1 MPRKMCGLRTRR
13 TLIKERPELPPIRR
27 SIATLRG
34 VETGLGAAEGLWH
47 PTQALCDT
55 CTAPTPRRDGGTG
68 RRSGLKIRRPLR
80 SWGFDPPSRHHQNKE
95 IRLNWPLETRE
106 AKIEAKIVWWLF
118 WWLLVSTRAKASW
131 PLVQMAA
138 SLSALAI
145 CAHRES
151 NKKSLQRLRVREA
164 GLNEVAGATD

>member
-1 MPRKMCGLRTRR
+1 
-13 TLIKERPELPPIRR
+13 
-27 SIATLRG
+27 
-34 VETGLGAAEGLWH
+34 
-47 PTQALCDT
+47 
-55 CTAPTPRRDGGTG
+55 
-68 RRSGLKIRRPLR
+68 
-80 SWGFDPPSRHHQNKE
+80 
-95 IRLNWPLETRE
+95 LNWPLETRE